1 MKTKLQKQLATIAP
15 AIDIHTIWERDY
27 DNKWEDPMNRDW
39 TQGLEKKD
47 WKCWQSEI
55 RAALVLDGEMVSGS
69 AYMGGTWEKAGDK
82 PAVSNPE
89 ISGYEPQM
97 TKEALEDL
105 AKLLPAKHPAKK
117 QITNAVQ
124 HVRIMMRKAYEEQM
138 QPA

>member
-1 MKTKLQKQLATIAP
+1 MKTELQKQLATIAP
-15 AIDIHTIWERDY
+15 SIDIHTIWSRDY
-27 DNKWEDPMNRDW
+27 DDKWEDPI
-39 TQGLEKKD
+39 LEKKD

-55 RAALVLDGEMVSGS
+55 RASLIVDGEQVSGS

-97 TKEALEDL
+97 TQEALEDL

-117 QITNAVQ
+117 QITDAVQ

-138 QPA
+138 AAA